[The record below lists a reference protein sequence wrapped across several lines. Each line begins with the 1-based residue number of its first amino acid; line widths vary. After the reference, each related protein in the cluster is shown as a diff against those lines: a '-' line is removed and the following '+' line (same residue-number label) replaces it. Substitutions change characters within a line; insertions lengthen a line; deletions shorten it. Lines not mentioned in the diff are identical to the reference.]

1 MRPIQVYFDSS
12 DFSRFG
18 EVIGG
23 RGKPGDEQLMIEL
36 EKLSASGDVEYRY
49 SYIHVV
55 EAAPTTD
62 TALHF
67 AIERADAIM
76 RLCRRRALPPFMYLP
91 IIEAA
96 GSAVEPDILD
106 PRDRLR
112 FNGRSDSGQWF
123 NSFRQVFLDST
134 ASLREMYND
143 PIKAVAENDPD
154 FPMNRAMRRKVKK
167 KSSPKLMSQQ
177 FAREIPTMWPAF
189 MERVQAEFPFSN
201 ETSELWQK
209 HLLGKCST
217 EQVNDSLQRDLS
229 NLPNLMHWLK
239 PSGGTRLRELPGWL
253 RESAGKYKLVVATA
267 WAMRDDGIKNST
279 TILGKDEVQAIW
291 NDSRSRRRES
301 FQNRIREGVR
311 KTILEEGDYIQ
322 ELGVNMEALTAVV
335 DEKWIEAFPSQRVLV
350 EAYMG
355 NFEKNISPFE
365 QQRKIEKVGSDVGD
379 IMHALYMPYV
389 DILRVDGFANQYLK
403 TASSLMNTELVD
415 KLEKLAPAI
424 RKRLSTRN
432 P

>member
-1 MRPIQVYFDSS
+1 MRPIQVYLDSS

-36 EKLSASGDVEYRY
+36 EKLGASGDVEYRY

-62 TALHF
+62 KALHF
-67 AIERADAIM
+67 AIERAEAIM
-76 RLCRRRALPPFMYLP
+76 RLCGRRALPPFMYLP

-112 FNGRSDSGQWF
+112 FHGRNDSGQWF
-123 NSFRQVFLDST
+123 NSFREVFLEST
-134 ASLREMYND
+134 ASIQKMYND
-143 PIKAVAENDPD
+143 PVKAVAESDPE

-177 FAREIPTMWPAF
+177 FARELPMMWPTF
-189 MERVQAEFPFSN
+189 MERVQGEFPLSDA
-201 ETSELWQK
+201 TSARWQK
-209 HLLGKCST
+209 HLLGTCST
-217 EQVNDSLQRDLS
+217 EEVNDSLRHDLS

-239 PSGGTRLRELPGWL
+239 PSGGTHLRELPGWL
-253 RESAGKYKLVVATA
+253 RESAGKYKSLVATA

-279 TILGKDEVQAIW
+279 TILAKDKVQAIW
-291 NDSRSRRRES
+291 NDSRSGRRES
-301 FQNRIREGVR
+301 FQNKIREGVR
-311 KTILEEGDYIQ
+311 KTILEERDYIQ
-322 ELGVNMEALTAVV
+322 ELGVNMESLAAVV

-365 QQRKIEKVGSDVGD
+365 QPRRIEKVGSDVGD

-389 DILRVDGFANQYLK
+389 DFLRVDGFANQYLGT
-403 TASSLMNTELVD
+403 TASLVNTELVD

-424 RKRLSTRN
+424 RKRLSR
-432 P
+432 